1 MTRVGDVQK
10 DLDINIRSEL
20 NDFIMFKM
28 GEKNITDM
36 KSPAFDELA
45 ESIKQDVCEKIVS
58 YYSAIDEV
66 VVELTA
72 DSMRSICSSISR

>member
-1 MTRVGDVQK
+1 MIEVKDVQK

-20 NDFIMFKM
+20 NDFIMYKM

-36 KSPAFDELA
+36 KTHEFEELA
-45 ESIKQDVCEKIVS
+45 ADIRQDVCQKIVS

-66 VVELTA
+66 VVNITA
-72 DSMRSICSSISR
+72 DGMRSICSSISR